1 MRRFFCLAGLLLMLM
16 TLMPAQA
23 TAASNASN
31 AGDGRWVNPISDV
44 CWKCLFPMT
53 LGNIQLAAGPQ
64 PDTTNPSMP
73 IQICS
78 YGIFYR
84 IGLAIG
90 FWEPMA
96 MVDVTR
102 EPGVMVNM
110 GGFKIDLG
118 RTGTGTAGQSDRPV
132 AGTFYHVHWYKYPLI
147 YWLNIIATEGCMQT
161 GDMDIAYL
169 SEVDPLWN
177 DSTLSMLINP
187 EAVLFGNLLA
197 QGACAADA
205 IASSAGLPLSPL
217 FWCAGSQGS
226 IYPLTGFT
234 SGEFSPLESSLL
246 VSERMAFKLHR
257 EGLVWNTVGADYA
270 VCYEYPSPIIPKE
283 RWRYQMVNMYPETT
297 NCHPFGAST
306 QLWGTTHNSPS
317 SKKNFG
323 YLFWRKRNCVYI

>member
-1 MRRFFCLAGLLLMLM
+1 MRRTLRLLLLLGALFVPLM
-16 TLMPAQA
+16 VTSSPAR
-23 TAASNASN
+23 AAD

-44 CWKCLFPMT
+44 CWNCLFPMT
-53 LGNIQLAAGPQ
+53 LGNIQLASGPQ
-64 PDTTNPSMP
+64 KDTNNPSMP
-73 IQICS
+73 IQICPM
-78 YGIFYR
+78 GVLYR
-84 IGLAIG
+84 LGLAIG

-118 RTGTGTAGQSDRPV
+118 RTGTGTAGQSDRPA

-147 YWLNIIATEGCMQT
+147 FWLNIITSLGCLQT

-177 DSTLSMLINP
+177 DSTLSMIINP
-187 EAVLFGNLLA
+187 EAALFGNLIA
-197 QGACAADA
+197 QAACAADA
-205 IASSAGLPLSPL
+205 AASSAGLPLSPL

-226 IYPLTGFT
+226 YYPLTGYT

-246 VSERMAFKLHR
+246 VSERMAFKMHR
-257 EGLVWNTVGADYA
+257 EGLVWNSVGVDTA
-270 VCYEYPSPIIPKE
+270 VCHQYPSPIIPKE
-283 RWRYQMVNMYPETT
+283 RWRYQMVNMYPETN

-306 QLWGTTHNSPS
+306 QMWGTGHNSPQ

-323 YLFWRKRNCVYI
+323 YLFWRKRNCVFL

>member
-1 MRRFFCLAGLLLMLM
+1 MKRFSWLAGVMLVLLSW
-16 TLMPAQA
+16 MPAQA
-23 TAASNASN
+23 TAAASN

-64 PDTTNPSMP
+64 KDTNNPASP
-73 IQICS
+73 IQICP
-78 YGIFYR
+78 YGVFYR

-110 GGFKIDLG
+110 GGFKIELG
-118 RTGTGTAGQSDRPV
+118 RTGTGTAGQSDRPA

-147 YWLNIIATEGCMQT
+147 FWLNIITSLGCLQT

-187 EAVLFGNLLA
+187 EAALFGNLIA

-205 IASSAGLPLSPL
+205 AASSAGLPLSPL

-234 SGEFSPLESSLL
+234 SGEFSPLEASLL
-246 VSERMAFKLHR
+246 VGERMAFKLHR
-257 EGLVWNTVGADYA
+257 EGLVWNSVGADVA
-270 VCYEYPSPIIPKE
+270 VCNQYPSPIIPKE
-283 RWRYQMVNMYPETT
+283 RWRYQMVNMYPEPG

-323 YLFWRKRNCVYI
+323 YLFWRKRNCVFL